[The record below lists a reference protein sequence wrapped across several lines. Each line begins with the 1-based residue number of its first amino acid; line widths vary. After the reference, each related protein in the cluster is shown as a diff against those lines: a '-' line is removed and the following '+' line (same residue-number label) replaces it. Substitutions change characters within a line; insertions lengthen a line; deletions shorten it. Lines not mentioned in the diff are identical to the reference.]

1 MVIKDRLL
9 KRQIK
14 ISTLGTLIPP
24 TVEEIIDLDEE
35 TFNKILLP
43 FILELKDLNL
53 NSDFLQE
60 AEIKLGRPFSIYD
73 YLLLNSQM
81 VSNIVESLKFFYKNN
96 DVYFYNDITESY
108 FIIDY
113 YIKDGQ
119 YVPRQNAFIVSYRN
133 WGELCDWIKAIMLI
147 KNNKNEERKVVV
159 EHEENKAILEEY
171 LRLQKQAEEE
181 RKKLA
186 QKNALSIHDIITI
199 VASQNGWDY
208 DKVHNMTYYQLI
220 NSYKAIVKI
229 DNYETSMRYHTS
241 YKFDTGNIKIEN
253 WMEAIRKDD

>member
-1 MVIKDRLL
+1 MVIKDRLT
-9 KRQIK
+9 KRKIK
-14 ISTLGTLIPP
+14 IPTLGVLISP
-24 TVEEIIDLDEE
+24 TVDEITNIDEE
-35 TFNKILLP
+35 VFNKLLLP
-43 FILELKDLNL
+43 FVVELKDLNL

-81 VSNIVESLKFFYKNN
+81 VSNIIESLKFFYKNN

-133 WGELCDWIKAIMLI
+133 WNELCQWIKSIMCI
-147 KNNKNEERKVVV
+147 AKKEKEERVVTI
-159 EHEENKAILEEY
+159 EHEENREALEEY

-181 RKKLA
+181 RKELA
-186 QKNALSIHDIITI
+186 NKNALSIHDIITI

-220 NSYKAIVKI
+220 NSYKAIIKI